1 MMKKLLFILIV
12 ICICTSKI
20 FAQCQASFTWT
31 QTSNNVISFTN
42 TSTGPGNF
50 YQWTIGNSFF
60 SYAQN
65 PVHTFS
71 IPGTYYVCLTF
82 SDSLQNCNSTF
93 CDSVTVTG
101 VILCNMTL

>member
-12 ICICTSKI
+12 IGICTSKI

-42 TSTGPGNF
+42 TSTASAGTF
-50 YQWTIGNSFF
+50 YHWAIGNAFF
-60 SYAQN
+60 SNAQN

-71 IPGTYYVCLTF
+71 VPGTYYVCLAIT
-82 SDSLQNCNSTF
+82 DSLQNCNSTF
-93 CDSVTVTG
+93 CDSVTVT
-101 VILCNMTL
+101 